1 MLGYFI
7 RLMETQLNLLETTN
21 DSVIIKYKIK
31 FDNIFILNIMVLSY
45 DIIRINN
52 IDFIIEE

>member
-31 FDNIFILNIMVLSY
+31 FDNIFIFNIMVLSY

>member
-7 RLMETQLNLLETTN
+7 RLMETQLNLLEIKN
-21 DSVIIKYKIK
+21 ESVIIKYKIK
-31 FDNIFILNIMVLSY
+31 FDNMFIFNIMILSC
-45 DIIRINN
+45 DVIRINY

>member
-7 RLMETQLNLLETTN
+7 RLMETQLNLLETKN
-21 DSVIIKYKIK
+21 ESVIIKYKIK
-31 FDNIFILNIMVLSY
+31 FDNIFIFNIMILSC
-45 DIIRINN
+45 DVIRINN